1 MTGNLLDGPQVL
13 GGFFFLPI
21 SLLVSLK
28 KQRKKLDF
36 AAPESQKKEY
46 KGDSEVALMVSFN
59 FKAALCQGCTLH
71 IKL

>member
-13 GGFFFLPI
+13 GVFFSPHFSFGFQ
-21 SLLVSLK
+21 

-36 AAPESQKKEY
+36 PAPESQKKEY

-71 IKL
+71 IDL